1 MNGALQEDAEISAS
15 VGGGKINAA
24 VFRLSFQ
31 LGVGTEGH
39 DVGLIFN
46 ERWRLFGDIDG
57 F

>member
-15 VGGGKINAA
+15 VGDGKINAA
-24 VFRLSFQ
+24 VFRLPFQ

-39 DVGLIFN
+39 DGVIFN
-46 ERWRLFGDIDG
+46 ERWQLFGDIDG

>member
-15 VGGGKINAA
+15 VGDGKINAA
-24 VFRLSFQ
+24 VFRLPFQ